1 MSEQTV
7 GTDRRPNANRQNRVF
22 DRSTCTKAQA
32 AFHAISIRSQLL
44 KYGVRSR
51 AQHLGSGMD
60 LVRVRTAWR
69 RVGTRSETR
78 KVSQHD
84 RFTSL
89 VDRTRSLSVIYN
101 RVFYYDQGQSIVPSF
116 EGMRVSALYF
126 MSLRVLYDVFKNA

>member
-1 MSEQTV
+1 MKEREVARGICSRLSVTTR
-7 GTDRRPNANRQNRVF
+7 GLH
-22 DRSTCTKAQA
+22 KM
-32 AFHAISIRSQLL
+32 L
-44 KYGVRSR
+44 KYGVRSCV
-51 AQHLGSGMD
+51 QHLRLGMD
-60 LVRVRTAWR
+60 SVRVGTPWR
-69 RVGTRSETR
+69 RVGRGETR

-101 RVFYYDQGQSIVPSF
+101 RVFYYDQGQSLVPSF